1 MLILSEMKKL
11 PLVIVAL
18 GTLWAQESVPTS
30 TTASGIKGMISIW
43 EENDKFAIK
52 NKDRY
57 YTQGL
62 RISYQDD
69 PHHFWALTQEIN
81 TPSDTSNPNPPDT
94 DLPYSA
100 ALYLTYGYGQVLD
113 RGGKKDCLFIVEGNL
128 GVIGPSALGE
138 TIQNRFHDLVGTPTT
153 AGWGTQVPD
162 EIVLNVDVEF
172 LRRFLFDSS
181 GYGMRDLIA
190 RGALQLGTMRTEA
203 IFGAQFRWGVGLER
217 NWGHTFIR
225 HGSAYNPN
233 FSYDSKGFDSFSSWF
248 FADAQVEVVM
258 RNYATDGTNFR
269 ESRSVT
275 RNPVVA
281 QLAIGAT
288 MCVKCVE
295 LTYYLAMRSKEF
307 ETQIDPHYYGGFKG
321 EVKF

>member
-1 MLILSEMKKL
+1 MKKL
-11 PLVIVAL
+11 PLVMVAIS
-18 GTLWAQESVPTS
+18 TLWAQETTPTLPD
-30 TTASGIKGMISIW
+30 ASKVKGIISLW
-43 EENDKFAIK
+43 EENDKFSFK

-62 RISYQDD
+62 RISYQED
-69 PHHFWALTQEIN
+69 PHTFWSLTQEIN
-81 TPSDTSNPNPPDT
+81 TPSDTSNPNPPAT

-100 ALYLTYGYGQVLD
+100 ALYLTYGYGKILD
-113 RGGKKDCLFIVEGNL
+113 RGGKNDCLFIIEGDL

-138 TIQNRFHDLVGTPTT
+138 TIQNRFHDLIGTSET

-162 EIVLNVDVEF
+162 EIVLNVDIEF
-172 LRRFLFDSS
+172 RRRFLFDQS
-181 GYGMRDLIA
+181 GLGLRDLIT

-203 IFGAQFRWGVGLER
+203 ILGTQFRWGVGFEQ
-217 NWGHTFIR
+217 NWGQTFIR
-225 HGSAYNPN
+225 QGSAYNPQ
-233 FSYDSKGFDSFSSWF
+233 FSDLGSGKFSSWL

-275 RNPVVA
+275 RNPVVG

-288 MCVKCVE
+288 MCVHSFE
-295 LTYYLAMRSKEF
+295 LSYYLAMRSKEF
-307 ETQIDPHYYGGFKG
+307 ETQLDPHYFGGFRG

>member
-1 MLILSEMKKL
+1 MKKL
-11 PLVIVAL
+11 PLVMVAVS
-18 GTLWAQESVPTS
+18 TLWAQETTPTLPD
-30 TTASGIKGMISIW
+30 ASKVKGIISIW

-62 RISYQDD
+62 RISYQED
-69 PHHFWALTQEIN
+69 PHTFWSLTQEIN

-94 DLPYSA
+94 ELPYSA
-100 ALYLTYGYGQVLD
+100 ALYLTYGYGKILD
-113 RGGKKDCLFIVEGNL
+113 RGGKKDCLFIIEGDL

-138 TIQNRFHDLVGTPTT
+138 TIQNRFHDLIGTPTT
-153 AGWGTQVPD
+153 DGWGTQVPN
-162 EIVLNVDVEF
+162 EIVLNVDIEF
-172 LRRFLFDSS
+172 RRRFLFDQS
-181 GYGMRDLIA
+181 GLGLRDLIT

-203 IFGAQFRWGVGLER
+203 IFGAQFRWGVGFEQ
-217 NWGHTFIR
+217 NWGQTFIR
-225 HGSAYNPN
+225 HGSAYNPH
-233 FSYDSKGFDSFSSWF
+233 FSDAGLGKFSSWF

-275 RNPVVA
+275 RNPVVG

-288 MCVKCVE
+288 MCVHSVE
-295 LTYYLAMRSKEF
+295 LSYYLAMRSKEF
-307 ETQIDPHYYGGFKG
+307 ETQLDPHYFGGFRG